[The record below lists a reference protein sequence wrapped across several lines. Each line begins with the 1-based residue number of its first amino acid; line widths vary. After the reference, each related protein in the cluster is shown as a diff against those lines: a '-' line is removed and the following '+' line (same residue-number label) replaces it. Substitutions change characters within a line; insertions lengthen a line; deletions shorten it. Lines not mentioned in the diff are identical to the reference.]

1 MFEAKFMLPWS
12 FSEEAAAETHM
23 AQLASPVHHCVLRRV
38 LGIRRTLHDQ
48 SPPLLPGRNFEVFSL
63 PPYSR

>member
-12 FSEEAAAETHM
+12 FSEEAAAETRM
-23 AQLASPVHHCVLRRV
+23 AQLASPVHHCVLHRV

-48 SPPLLPGRNFEVFSL
+48 SPPLLLGRNFEVFSL
-63 PPYSR
+63 PPY